1 MKAEVSLMISLNRSS
16 LHYLEKV
23 GYRNQIKD
31 DRERQY
37 LGRIH
42 LVDSDDELAH
52 TEGKGKES
60 VLSSL
65 AILGDTS
72 FEFTSAT
79 SNDENGTVSLRRSCD
94 HVFDE
99 IAVTRGINDL
109 KWQINV

>member
-1 MKAEVSLMISLNRSS
+1 MISLNRSS
-16 LHYLEKV
+16 LHYFEKI
-23 GYRNQIKD
+23 GYRNLSKD
-31 DRERQY
+31 NRYRQY

-42 LVDSDDELAH
+42 FVDSDNELAD

-72 FEFTSAT
+72 FKFTSAT
-79 SNDENGTVSLRRSCD
+79 SNDENGTVSLRSSGD

-109 KWQINV
+109 KWQIND